1 MFAVSAFA
9 AVGLLVGLLVA
20 MIIIKFANKDKKIKT
35 QYDER
40 QQNILNKGYKYG
52 FYTMI
57 TCEAILICLGIGQ
70 VSLPFADY
78 LLHFIAILAG
88 CLVLCVY
95 SIWND
100 AYWGMNNNKK
110 SYLIIFAVLFVI
122 NLIPIVAGF
131 LNGSIKAEG
140 VGSLPITN
148 IIVVIWMALIGCTLL
163 VKKIADSR
171 EEED

>member
-20 MIIIKFANKDKKIKT
+20 MIIIKFANKDKKIKI

-100 AYWGMNNNKK
+100 AYWGMNK
-110 SYLIIFAVLFVI
+110 FAVLFVI

-140 VGSLPITN
+140 VGALPITN